1 MCCAGRKPRRLAPPP
16 GRGEPNVIGDNI
28 LPEVLQGVSSEA
40 RAQAIEGW
48 LRRFTL
54 VPMVTKALAIR
65 AAAHCRRLR
74 GLGITPRGM
83 ANLLIAGWCI
93 AHAVP
98 LPHVD
103 RDFDRIAGPLGL
115 PIQPV

>member
-1 MCCAGRKPRRLAPPP
+1 M
-16 GRGEPNVIGDNI
+16 
-28 LPEVLQGVSSEA
+28 LQGVSSEA

-83 ANLLIAGWCI
+83 AIC
-93 AHAVP
+93 
-98 LPHVD
+98 
-103 RDFDRIAGPLGL
+103 
-115 PIQPV
+115 